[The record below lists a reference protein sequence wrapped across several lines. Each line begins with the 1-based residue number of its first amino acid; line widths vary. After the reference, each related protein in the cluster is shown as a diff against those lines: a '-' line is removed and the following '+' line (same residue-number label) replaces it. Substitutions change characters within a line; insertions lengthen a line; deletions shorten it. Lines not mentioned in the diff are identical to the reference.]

1 MTDKNDKIEAAQQII
16 ISLGLPRAQ
25 QNERSALSLLA
36 LLNLTPGKAWAQAEN
51 PLVGITPIMDWAREH
66 YGKEYAPNTRETF
79 RRQTM
84 HQFCD
89 AGVALYN
96 PDKPDRPVNSPK
108 AVYQVEPAALNLL
121 RSFGSDQWHDNLTT
135 YLSERETLVA
145 KYAMER
151 EQNRIPVEIAP
162 GKEITLSPG
171 EHSELIRAIIEDFA
185 QRFAPGSVLVYAG
198 DTGDKWGYFDAAL
211 LAGLGVDVDSHGKMP
226 DVVLHFTARNW
237 LLLVESVTS
246 HGPVDGKRH
255 AELAKLFAGSTAGLV
270 YVTAFPNRAIMG
282 RYLAE
287 IAWETEVWVADA
299 PSHLI
304 HFNGVRF
311 LGPYPPEGA
320 IPLEGSGF
328 ENEKPAED

>member
-1 MTDKNDKIEAAQQII
+1 MNNQNDCIETAQRII
-16 ISLGLPRAQ
+16 VSLGLPRAQ
-25 QNERSALSLLA
+25 QNERSALCLLA
-36 LLNLTPGKAWAQAEN
+36 LLNLTPGKAWADAEN
-51 PLVGITPIMDWAREH
+51 PLIGITPIMDWAREH

-79 RRQTM
+79 RRQTL

-89 AGVALYN
+89 AGIVLYN
-96 PDKPDRPVNSPK
+96 SDKPDRPVNSPK
-108 AVYQVEPAALNLL
+108 AVYQIEPAALVLL
-121 RSFGSDQWHDNLTT
+121 RTFGTAAWHESLTA
-135 YLSERETLVA
+135 YLAERETLVA
-145 KYAMER
+145 RYAKER

-162 GKEITLSPG
+162 GQQITLSPG

-185 QRFAPGSVLVYAG
+185 PRFAPGSVLVYAG

-226 DVVLHFTARNW
+226 DVVLHFVEKNW

-282 RYLAE
+282 RYLGE

-311 LGPYPPEGA
+311 LGPYPTE
-320 IPLEGSGF
+320 
-328 ENEKPAED
+328 

>member
-1 MTDKNDKIEAAQQII
+1 MTDKTNEYIEAAHQII

-36 LLNLTPGKAWAQAEN
+36 LLNLTPGKPWAQAEN

-108 AVYQVEPAALNLL
+108 AVYQVEPAALKLL
-121 RSFGSDQWHDNLTT
+121 RSFGTSKWHSNLTA
-135 YLSERETLVA
+135 YLAERETLIA
-145 KYAMER
+145 KYAKER

-185 QRFAPGSVLVYAG
+185 PRFAPGSVLVYAG

-211 LAGLGVDVDSHGKMP
+211 LAELGVDVDSHGKMP
-226 DVVLHFTARNW
+226 DVVLHFTEKNW

-255 AELAKLFAGSTAGLV
+255 AELAKLFAGSKAGLV
-270 YVTAFPNRAIMG
+270 YVTAFPNRSIMG
-282 RYLAE
+282 RYLGE

-311 LGPYPPEGA
+311 LGPYQSEG
-320 IPLEGSGF
+320 
-328 ENEKPAED
+328 